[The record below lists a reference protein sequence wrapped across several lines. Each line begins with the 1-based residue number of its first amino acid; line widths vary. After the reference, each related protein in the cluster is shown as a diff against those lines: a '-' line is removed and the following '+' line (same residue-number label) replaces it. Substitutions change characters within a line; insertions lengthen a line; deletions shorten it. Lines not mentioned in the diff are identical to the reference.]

1 MSNSSLLVGA
11 VLLGACAVASAQTLS
26 PDGYGDIRF
35 GDRLDTAE
43 RRLVQRAA
51 PPPVDPACSMVRFK
65 KYPNVRFM
73 VEEGRITR
81 ADASSI
87 VRNSAGITSAMSV
100 EQALRQQKSL
110 RVEKHK
116 YDENGQYLIL
126 EKGKQKALIFEAKN
140 GKLTRMRAGVKPAV
154 EYVETCG

>member
-1 MSNSSLLVGA
+1 MTYSSLLVGA
-11 VLLGACAVASAQTLS
+11 VLLGACAAASAQTLS

-51 PPPVDPACSMVRFK
+51 PRPVDPACSMVRFK
-65 KYPNVRFM
+65 KYPDVRFM

-81 ADASSI
+81 ADAPNV
-87 VRNSAGITSAMSV
+87 VRNSAGITPTMSV
-100 EQALRQQKSL
+100 EQALRQQKGL

-116 YDENGQYLIL
+116 YDNDGQYLIL
-126 EKGKQKALIFEAKN
+126 EQGKQKALIFEAKN
-140 GKLTRMRAGVKPAV
+140 GRLQRVHAGVKPAV